1 MNFAIQ
7 IKNLHK
13 KFRIPREKR
22 DTLKENILHFHK
34 RVKKEDFHVL
44 SNINLD
50 IRPGEF
56 VGIIGKNGSGKST
69 LLKIIANIYRPS
81 SGDVIVNGNVS
92 PFLELGIGFNGELS
106 ARENVY
112 LNGIILGLSR
122 KEIDEKYER
131 MVSFADLPDFM
142 EMKLK
147 NFSSGMQVRLAFA
160 IAATVDT
167 DIYLCDEVLAVGDID
182 FQKKSLNTFADLKK
196 KGKTVVL
203 VSHNLDAIKDFCTK
217 TVLLEKGEITKVG
230 STQKV
235 VDYYVQKSEE

>member
-1 MNFAIQ
+1 MDHAIQ

-13 KFRIPREKR
+13 KFSIPREKR
-22 DTLKENILHFHK
+22 DTLKENILHFHR
-34 RVKKEDFHVL
+34 RVGKEDFQALDDV
-44 SNINLD
+44 SFNIK
-50 IRPGEF
+50 PGEF
-56 VGIIGKNGSGKST
+56 IGIIGKNGSGKST
-69 LLKIIANIYRPS
+69 LLKIMANIYKPT
-81 SGDVIVNGNVS
+81 SGEVIVNGEVS
-92 PFLELGIGFNGELS
+92 PFLELGIGFNADLS

-122 KEIDEKYER
+122 KEIDAKYKHIVE
-131 MVSFADLPDFM
+131 FADLHDFM

-160 IAATVDT
+160 IAATIDA

-203 VSHNLDAIKDFCTK
+203 VSHDLDSIKDFCTK
-217 TVLLEKGEITKVG
+217 TILLEKGKIVKAG
-230 STQKV
+230 STHAV
-235 VDYYVQKSEE
+235 VDYYLQKSEE